1 MFYVALAI
9 ALIFTALYVLAFFLS
24 SKGRYGWLIFALVF
38 FIIDTLIMFGY
49 YGISFDMIIDY
60 VFHAAVIVFL
70 AIGIKARRKLDNLP
84 PEELVA
90 PIVDVPE
97 EVNE

>member
-1 MFYVALAI
+1 M
-9 ALIFTALYVLAFFLS
+9 LAFFLS
-24 SKGRYGWLIFALVF
+24 GKGRVGWLVFALVF
-38 FIIDTLIMFGY
+38 FIIDTVVMFGY
-49 YGISFDMIIDY
+49 YGISPDMIIDY
-60 VFHAAVIVFL
+60 AFHAAVIVFL
-70 AIGIKARRKLDNLP
+70 AIGIKANRKLESLP